1 MGAICFVPSGL
12 LPNAASALSPKG
24 TSFGASLVSSRG
36 MAIDFDSLRAA
47 IRIGQQRIMPIN

>member
-12 LPNAASALSPKG
+12 LPNAASALS
-24 TSFGASLVSSRG
+24 LVSSRG
-36 MAIDFDSLRAA
+36 MTIDFDSLRAA